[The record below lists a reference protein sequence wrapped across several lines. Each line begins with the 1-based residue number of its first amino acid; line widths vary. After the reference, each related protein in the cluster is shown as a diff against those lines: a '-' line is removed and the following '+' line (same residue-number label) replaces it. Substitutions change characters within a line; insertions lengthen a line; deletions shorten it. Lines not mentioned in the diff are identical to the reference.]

1 MILVQYVG
9 QLRIRVCFNYQ
20 ILIISAQMVANTRT
34 RSSYNLIKLNNFIIV
49 NRDKSY
55 LQCHIDED
63 LLPFMNITSN

>member
-20 ILIISAQMVANTRT
+20 ILIISAKMVANTRT

-49 NRDKSY
+49 NGDKGY
-55 LQCHIDED
+55 LQCHTDKD